1 MDAMKEGRATSDGNR
16 RNGSAV
22 IELDGLHKHYRTE
35 RVDVHALRGIDLSIG
50 RGEYVTVMG
59 PSGSGKTTL
68 LEILGCLSQPTE
80 GDYRLQDQSVTK
92 LDSDQLAGLRGQQI
106 GFVFQAFNLLPRLS
120 AVENVEL
127 PLAYLSRTKK
137 ISRRERRER
146 AMDALERVGLGG
158 RADHLPNEISGGERQ
173 RVAIARALVNEP
185 ALLLADEPTGN
196 LDTKTGEEVLA
207 LFDAVHHDGN
217 TLVIVTHDPKIGA
230 RAPRCLTIR
239 DGLLD
244 RDVRNGG

>member
-1 MDAMKEGRATSDGNR
+1 MCAMNEKVMNETGGPLGGT
-16 RNGSAV
+16 AV
-22 IELDGLHKHYRTE
+22 IELNGLHKHYRTE
-35 RVDVHALRGIDLSIG
+35 RVDVHALRGIDLRID

-59 PSGSGKTTL
+59 RSGSGKTTL

-80 GDYRLQDQSVTK
+80 GDYRLQARSVTE
-92 LDSDQLAGLRGQQI
+92 LDSDQLAGLRGAQI

-127 PLAYLSRTKK
+127 PLAYLGRTKK

-146 AMDALERVGLGG
+146 AMNALKRVGLGA

-173 RVAIARALVNEP
+173 RVAVARALVNEP

-207 LFDAVHHDGN
+207 LFDAVHQDGN
-217 TLVIVTHDPKIGA
+217 TLIIVTHDPKIGA

-244 RDVRNGG
+244 RDVRNGA

>member
-1 MDAMKEGRATSDGNR
+1 MTGNASPQ
-16 RNGSAV
+16 GDVAV
-22 IELDGLHKHYRTE
+22 IELSGLHKHYRTE
-35 RVDVHALRGIDLSIG
+35 RVDVHALRGIDLRID

-68 LEILGCLSQPTE
+68 LEILGCLSQPTDGE
-80 GDYRLQDQSVTK
+80 YRLQDRSVTS
-92 LDSDQLAGLRGQQI
+92 LDSDQLAGLRGAQI

-127 PLAYLSRTKK
+127 PLAYLNRTQK

-146 AMDALERVGLGG
+146 AMNALERVGLGA

-173 RVAIARALVNEP
+173 RVAVARALVNEP

-207 LFDAVHHDGN
+207 LFDAVHQDGN
-217 TLVIVTHDPKIGA
+217 TLIIVTQDPKIGE

-244 RDVRNGG
+244 RDVRNGA

>member
-1 MDAMKEGRATSDGNR
+1 MDAGTIEPLARASMPVIGL
-16 RNGSAV
+16 RNV
-22 IELDGLHKHYRTE
+22 HKHYRTD
-35 RVDVHALRGIDLSIG
+35 RVDVHALRGIDLTIE

-68 LEILGCLSQPTE
+68 LEILGCLSRPTDGE
-80 GDYRLQDQSVTK
+80 YRLGDSSVTE
-92 LDSDQLAGLRGQQI
+92 LDGDRLARLRGEEI

-127 PLAYLSRTKK
+127 PLVYAERGQRVSRKV
-137 ISRRERRER
+137 RRER
-146 AMDALERVGLGG
+146 ALEALERVGLGG
-158 RADHLPNEISGGERQ
+158 RAAHLPSEISGGERQ
-173 RVAIARALVNEP
+173 RVAVARALVNRP
-185 ALLLADEPTGN
+185 TLLLADEPTGN

-207 LFDAVHHDGN
+207 LFDQVHDDGN

-239 DGLLD
+239 DGLID
-244 RDVRNGG
+244 RDVRHDA